1 MRIFIAGASGLIGI
15 RLVAPLVSAGHVVAG
30 MTRSPGKAAR
40 LSELG
45 AEPVICDVFDAEA
58 LNRAVGAFRP
68 DVVFHQ
74 LTDLP
79 DDAGAM
85 PEFRDRNDRIREEG
99 THNLLAA
106 AAAAGAGRVIAQSVS
121 WELAVV
127 TRAYESAIWSEL
139 PAPTASAARP
149 PTGKVIRGS
158 VWPKST
164 LASTGRPARRS

>member
-1 MRIFIAGASGLIGI
+1 VRIFIAGASGLIGI

-79 DDAGAM
+79 DDAGAS
-85 PEFRDRNDRIREEG
+85 RSSG
-99 THNLLAA
+99 TATTGCA
-106 AAAAGAGRVIAQSVS
+106 RRGPVACWPPPRRPGPGGSSR
-121 WELAVV
+121 
-127 TRAYESAIWSEL
+127 RAS
-139 PAPTASAARP
+139 
-149 PTGKVIRGS
+149 RGS
-158 VWPKST
+158 CLS
-164 LASTGRPARRS
+164 